1 MCRDIFGK
9 RRGCKVMT
17 MLVKTKIRF
26 KRKKRVMTRDR
37 KQTKLSFETSP
48 ETGDLI
54 ADVSDQKKPR
64 GPAGN
69 GHFFS

>member
-1 MCRDIFGK
+1 
-9 RRGCKVMT
+9 
-17 MLVKTKIRF
+17 
-26 KRKKRVMTRDR
+26 MTRDR